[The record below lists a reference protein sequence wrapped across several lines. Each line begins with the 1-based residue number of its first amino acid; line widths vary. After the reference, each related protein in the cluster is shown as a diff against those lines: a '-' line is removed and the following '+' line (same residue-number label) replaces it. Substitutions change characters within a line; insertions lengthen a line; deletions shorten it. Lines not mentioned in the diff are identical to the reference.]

1 MVVSDHPRPQPP
13 PEISHRDCAGVNC
26 TQKSRQRGAQQLGT
40 LRAQKIYEELRQ
52 FVWIYLRRKQDTH
65 VIPEVYWS
73 IVHFLLGNA
82 LGDQIS
88 DAWFPPFLV
97 SDGESIN

>member
-1 MVVSDHPRPQPP
+1 MNENGEIKNAMGIASPRGVDRPYIRGVQDAAVARGKIDPHLR
-13 PEISHRDCAGVNC
+13 ISIPSTPRLGVGGS
-26 TQKSRQRGAQQLGT
+26 QGAL
-40 LRAQKIYEELRQ
+40 
-52 FVWIYLRRKQDTH
+52 
-65 VIPEVYWS
+65 
-73 IVHFLLGNA
+73 VHFLLGNA